1 MGSGGCALAPLT
13 DVSHA
18 TTALAQA
25 LGVREEEG
33 VGVDQ
38 ALAARLE
45 GRRTL
50 LLLDNAE
57 HLLPDLA
64 ELVARLVEASER
76 LTVLVTSRERLQLA
90 SENVFDVPTLSAED
104 AVAFLQERAAVL
116 GLPLERSKTLDALC
130 ERLDRLPLALQLAAA
145 RLRTF
150 SPSNSFS
157 AFRVASTCSR
167 GAATSSRD
175 SRRSGRRWSGA
186 MSC

>member
-1 MGSGGCALAPLT
+1 MLRDPAVRVLTMLGPGGIGKTRLALQAAAESSDAFLDGLWWVALAPLT

-76 LTVLVTSRERLQLA
+76 LTVLVTSRERL
-90 SENVFDVPTLSAED
+90 
-104 AVAFLQERAAVL
+104 
-116 GLPLERSKTLDALC
+116 
-130 ERLDRLPLALQLAAA
+130 
-145 RLRTF
+145 RLR
-150 SPSNSFS
+150 P
-157 AFRVASTCSR
+157 R
-167 GAATSSRD
+167 TSSTFPR
-175 SRRSGRRWSGA
+175 
-186 MSC
+186 